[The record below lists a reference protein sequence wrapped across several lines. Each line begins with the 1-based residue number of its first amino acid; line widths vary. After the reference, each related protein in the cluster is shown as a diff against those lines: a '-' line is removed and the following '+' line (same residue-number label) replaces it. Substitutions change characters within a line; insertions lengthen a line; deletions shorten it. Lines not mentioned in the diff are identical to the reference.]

1 MSRDLI
7 LAKFQN
13 SQFISKINDKEKSK
27 LVLKLIYK
35 CEINFDLS
43 ISVGTSDKSY
53 RLKKSFF
60 FFFNLLFLIRQT
72 MIN

>member
-35 CEINFDLS
+35 CEINFNLS

-60 FFFNLLFLIRQT
+60 FFLDLLFLIRQT
-72 MIN
+72 MIH